1 MDGHVPQGN
10 GCLGACQLGPC
21 RDICI
26 LTCKRQNG
34 MPQIYWQLSGWIRW
48 HRQSVRIKEVPL
60 DISWTVF
67 LVRRSVHFTTP
78 FLPAV
83 RTPRSWIGFRHVTPS
98 WTEVQPG
105 RCCSVWGSIKRNESS
120 EDIDTS
126 RSPKGITSY
135 MYVSGSSGG
144 DAATDAATFILS
156 CCDGWEGA
164 IWGGTPR
171 GLLLS
176 NLTGPKDHCTP
187 PIQRSNACT

>member
-1 MDGHVPQGN
+1 MRETKWDALDLLAAKPMN
-10 GCLGACQLGPC
+10 F
-21 RDICI
+21 
-26 LTCKRQNG
+26 
-34 MPQIYWQLSGWIRW
+34 RW
-48 HRQSVRIKEVPL
+48 HRQSVRIKEVPV

-176 NLTGPKDHCTP
+176 NLRITAHLPFNAAMHAPSNSTRRCT
-187 PIQRSNACT
+187 AWTA